1 MVKHIA
7 LVVQRSGVQFL
18 TVLPIFVSSICKTKT
33 YRLKEFNNV
42 LEYTL
47 IHDTVHIYSL
57 SYSYT
62 PYQLV
67 SDVGLPRLSLL
78 VSPATFSVITDHQNS
93 VFMAQQVGEN
103 RGH

>member
-1 MVKHIA
+1 M
-7 LVVQRSGVQFL
+7 
-18 TVLPIFVSSICKTKT
+18 
-33 YRLKEFNNV
+33 EFNYV

-57 SYSYT
+57 SYSFT

-78 VSPATFSVITDHQNS
+78 VSLATLSVMQDHQNS
-93 VFMAQQVGEN
+93 VFVAQQVGEN